1 MDLIAGMI
9 GGPAPSLAGLFVLL
23 VAPICWAVCS
33 LLWAAAPDVRVLFP
47 APLLPLPL
55 PPLSE
60 DLVGQGWQEA
70 LGEN

>member
-1 MDLIAGMI
+1 MI

-33 LLWAAAPDVRVLFP
+33 LLWAAAPDAKVLSP
-47 APLLPLPL
+47 SSLPLPL

-60 DLVGQGWQEA
+60 DPVGQGWREA
-70 LGEN
+70 LAES